1 MAFESQ
7 MTGGY
12 PAEADIDAFLA
23 ERGLELVT
31 ETNPN
36 FIAEFKQFIYGL
48 INAFDWANVLGVYC
62 PSTTTFNVRGGKYLY
77 KGQVKT
83 YTPSDAVD
91 PIDNDTT
98 YIWLAGDNTI
108 DSGIDGDGWPAD
120 EHIKLAEIDV
130 DSDGIITEIRDLRG
144 QSFMQYLASYV
155 TEGGTSVEVL
165 PVHWD
170 SATPADNDEVRI
182 PIYAEN
188 DASEKIE
195 YARLVVKL
203 TDVSD
208 GAEAAEVTLSKMIAG
223 SLTSLGELVGTTAS
237 QLSGKA
243 AANIGASGGLSFVLT
258 ATLTAGNI
266 VQIHNSNA
274 PFKYRIIDAWSIAKS
289 ADGGT
294 WKLTDGTNDI
304 TDVVTVTGTD
314 KTIDKAGT
322 IDDAYNEIAA
332 NGSLSAVGDG
342 ANADCDVYVLC
353 VRVS

>member
-1 MAFESQ
+1 MTFESQ

-23 ERGLELVT
+23 ERGLELLT

-36 FIAEFKQFIYGL
+36 FIAEFKQFVYGL
-48 INAFDWANVLGVYC
+48 INANDWANALGVYC

-77 KGQVKT
+77 KGEVKT
-83 YTPSDAVD
+83 YTPSTAVD
-91 PIDNDTT
+91 PTDNDTM
-98 YIWLAGDNTI
+98 YIWLASDNTI
-108 DSGIDGDGWPAD
+108 DSGIDGAGWPAD

-144 QSFMQYLASYV
+144 QSFMQYLANYV

-170 SATPADNDEVRI
+170 SETPADNDEVRI

-188 DASEKIE
+188 DNDEKIE

-203 TDVSD
+203 TDVSNGSED
-208 GAEAAEVTLSKMIAG
+208 AEISLSKMIAG
-223 SLTSLGELVGTTAS
+223 VLTSLGELVGTTAS
-237 QLSGKA
+237 QLSGRA
-243 AANIGASGGLSFVLT
+243 VANIGINGGLSFILT
-258 ATLTAGNI
+258 ATLAAGNT

-274 PFKYRIIDAWSIAKS
+274 PFKYRILDAWSVAKS

-294 WKLTDGTNDI
+294 WKLTNGSNDI
-304 TDVVTVTGTD
+304 TNAVTVTGTD
-314 KTIDKAGT
+314 KTINRAGT
-322 IDDAYNEIAA
+322 IDDTYNEIAA